1 MCINGSFPRT
11 GLSLGPKL
19 MHTQHKVLLMEMLF
33 LGSMVMVIIVT
44 NLAWEPV
51 SQDLYPWWHSSSV
64 SRPEKF
70 AQNPFSLVNLV
81 TQLSQDVCLWKGF
94 GGTCTTLKCSFYLF
108 SATSLEV
115 YKPCLS
121 LWGRYSPASFPCQS
135 LAHFFF
141 LISLFRLIGG

>member
-51 SQDLYPWWHSSSV
+51 SQDLHPWWHSSSI
-64 SRPEKF
+64 SHPDLAWK
-70 AQNPFSLVNLV
+70 PFSLAKLV
-81 TQLSQDVCLWKGF
+81 PRLSQVVCLGKGS
-94 GGTCTTLKCSFYLF
+94 GGTLTTLRYSFYLF
-108 SATSLEV
+108 SAARRKV
-115 YKPCLS
+115 YMALLKLVRVGT
-121 LWGRYSPASFPCQS
+121 LLPASDVYVRSFIC
-135 LAHFFF
+135 HFH
-141 LISLFRLIGG
+141 LK